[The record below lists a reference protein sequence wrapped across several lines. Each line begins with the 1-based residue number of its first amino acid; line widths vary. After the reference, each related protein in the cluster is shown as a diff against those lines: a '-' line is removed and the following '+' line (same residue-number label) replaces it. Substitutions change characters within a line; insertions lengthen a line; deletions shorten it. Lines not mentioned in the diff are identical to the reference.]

1 MHSLERTNQKS
12 NFYIYLNFFLC
23 YNYRQ
28 REMKKSLLVFLGVMF
43 VYQSFALGAITVK
56 KAAPVATKQVSA
68 TDNAG
73 SLIGTVLGLVSN
85 VRDLTQKQRNL
96 TADCIP
102 TTQELNFVNSI
113 IKEWA
118 KTGAYTAD
126 EVQMALN
133 MPRCSTPSG
142 GYQAAVSVAN
152 GIDEDGIICYD
163 WFGGSANEDMIWFQ
177 FPMAV
182 KASYCTDGSV
192 SGCSEKNKQYV
203 SNIYDVFNLI
213 DFAEADYTSA
223 EATMAAKLITKIET
237 CSYAKLSAKK
247 KALWGE
253 FLVDTIGG
261 LGQKTSTDTIMQ
273 TVGSVANTSGLGAL
287 QSLGSVAT
295 QFMDR

>member
-1 MHSLERTNQKS
+1 MN
-12 NFYIYLNFFLC
+12 
-23 YNYRQ
+23 
-28 REMKKSLLVFLGVMF
+28 KSLVFF
-43 VYQSFALGAITVK
+43 VGILFAAQGAAMAAITVK
-56 KAAPVATKQVSA
+56 KAAPVATKQAAV
-68 TDNAG
+68 TDSAG

-85 VRDLTQKQRNL
+85 VKELTQQQRNL
-96 TADCIP
+96 TAECIP
-102 TTQELNFVNSI
+102 TTQELNFVNETV
-113 IKEWA
+113 KEWA

-126 EVQMALN
+126 EVQSALQ
-133 MPRCSTPSG
+133 MQRCLNQPSG
-142 GYQAAVSVAN
+142 GYQASVSIAQ
-152 GIDEDGIICYD
+152 GLDDDGVICYD
-163 WFGGSANEDMIWFQ
+163 WFGGDANQDMVWYQ

-213 DFAEADYTSA
+213 DFTEADYTA
-223 EATMAAKLITKIET
+223 NEATMAAKLIAKIEN

-261 LGQKTSTDTIMQ
+261 LGQKTNTGAIMQ

-295 QFMDR
+295 QFMDK